1 MSESTFHVTVDVTNP
16 GQFFACCAL
25 VELADRLTG
34 RAEGW
39 FDDGEFRVRSETN
52 LETLLAALN
61 SAPFE
66 LCNPDEPDNKAPA
79 ILLGSPFDLRI
90 DWWLVPEPGF
100 SGLKV
105 WAGTMHAF
113 RIAEAM
119 KCAIELPE
127 STPEKFLDVG
137 LVVYDPSAPT
147 KKVEPFYFDA
157 RRGPNAHSRDV
168 GFSANDLKLKTA
180 AFPAVEFLCFVGLQ
194 RVRPTRLE
202 QARRYRYFT
211 WRTPTAPALVPAAA
225 AGFIDP
231 IRSFQFES
239 WFRTGQKK
247 HKAFLTAQPE
257 FLT

>member
-1 MSESTFHVTVDVTNP
+1 MSESIFHVNVDPTNP
-16 GQFFACCAL
+16 GHFFACCAL
-25 VELADRLTG
+25 VDLADRLTG

-39 FDDGEFRVRSETN
+39 FEDSDFRVRANTN
-52 LETLLAALN
+52 LDDLVAAVK

-66 LCNPDEPDNKAPA
+66 LCDPDRPDDRAPSM
-79 ILLGSPFDLRI
+79 LLGGPFGLRI
-90 DWWLVPEPGF
+90 DWWQIPEPGL

-119 KCAIELPE
+119 RRAIELPK
-127 STPEKFLDVG
+127 SRPEEFLDVAS
-137 LVVYDPSAPT
+137 VVYDPSAPT

-168 GFSANDLKLKTA
+168 GFSPNDLKLKTA
-180 AFPAVEFLCFVGLQ
+180 AFPAVEFLCLAGLQ
-194 RVRPTRLE
+194 RVRPVRLE
-202 QARRYRYFT
+202 QPRHYRYFT
-211 WRTPTAPALVPAAA
+211 WRMPMAPTLLPAAA
-225 AGFIDP
+225 AGFMDP
-231 IRSFQFES
+231 IQSYQFES

-257 FLT
+257 LIT